1 MGFFRNSRNSSA
13 TPFEAFRKFGAL
25 RSIATLATAIFL
37 WNIVSIVAL
46 APNASAQDGLSKP
59 IGDKW
64 ALVVGISK
72 FADPSIALN
81 FAAKDAQ
88 DFANYLTKEA
98 RFAPDHVRT
107 LLDEEAT
114 RENILAEL
122 GDKWLPRVA
131 QPDDLVVIYI
141 SSHGS
146 PSTVDVEGLNY
157 LVAHNTNKNSLY
169 ATGIPIQELSRIIKQ
184 RVHAERVIVILDAC
198 HSGAAKT
205 AEKGL
210 IRKGNYDADE
220 IMSGTGQLVI
230 CSSAPSEVS
239 WEGKGYQNSVFTKHL
254 IESLKLRGEYTKLG
268 EAYNNLKGQVQSE
281 VLRDRGE
288 LQNPQLKSKWQGN
301 DLMLACRPARPRAG
315 IPKEPTISYGAPSSY
330 PNSSAGTAGLPSTSN
345 NATTIAMQPG
355 APTVEAGAIAGSN
368 IKLQSRVAVLPVI
381 GPQEIVLDEIWT
393 GLDAKGDIKVKSSP
407 EVANMGQ
414 AVRECMMTRLKKQIA
429 GTELFEY
436 NPGPELLAAYA
447 QKSPPLGA
455 VPPSQWL
462 TLARDSQ
469 ALYLLQIT
477 IQTLQIRTSYQS
489 DELISKVSAKVVTGD
504 TGEVLWQVKD
514 RRISHVPLTDQSP
527 AILSMIKNFLAP
539 RIAGDL
545 SKDIARAIKGK

>member
-1 MGFFRNSRNSSA
+1 MRLFRNSRIGCWRLA
-13 TPFEAFRKFGAL
+13 AL
-25 RSIATLATAIFL
+25 SMVFVNLVVITF
-37 WNIVSIVAL
+37 NVAL
-46 APNASAQDGLSKP
+46 ATPALAQDALSKP
-59 IGDKW
+59 VADKW

-72 FADPSIALN
+72 FADPSIALS

-88 DFANYLTKEA
+88 DFANFLTKEE
-98 RFAPDHVRT
+98 RFAPDHVRV

-169 ATGIPIQELSRIIKQ
+169 ATGIPIQELTRIIKQ

-239 WEGKGYQNSVFTKHL
+239 WEGKNYQNSVFTKHL
-254 IESLKLRGEYTKLG
+254 IDSLKMRGEYTKLG
-268 EAYNNLKGQVQSE
+268 EAYENLKGQVQSE

-288 LQNPQLKSKWQGN
+288 LQNPQLKSKWRGN
-301 DLMLACRPARPRAG
+301 DLMLACRPARPRPG
-315 IPKEPTISYGAPSSY
+315 LPREPTINFGTTSAVPS
-330 PNSSAGTAGLPSTSN
+330 NTSS
-345 NATTIAMQPG
+345 TIAMQPN
-355 APTVEAGAIAGSN
+355 APTVEAGAISGSN

-381 GPQEIVLDEIWT
+381 GPQEIILDEIWS
-393 GLDAKGDIKVKSSP
+393 GLDAKGDIKVKASP

-414 AVRECMMTRLKKQIA
+414 AVRESMMIRLKKQLA

-447 QKSPPLGA
+447 QKSPALGA

-514 RRISHVPLTDQSP
+514 RRIEHVPLTDQSP

-539 RIAGDL
+539 RITGDL

>member
-1 MGFFRNSRNSSA
+1 MCGRLIMDFWNN
-13 TPFEAFRKFGAL
+13 PIKVKFKSHLAPLMVLVASTVFAL
-25 RSIATLATAIFL
+25 FPSIAF
-37 WNIVSIVAL
+37 VEPVC
-46 APNASAQDGLSKP
+46 AQDVLTKP
-59 IGDKW
+59 VADKW
-64 ALVVGISK
+64 ALVVGISR
-72 FADPSIALN
+72 FADPTISLN
-81 FAAKDAQ
+81 FASKDAQ
-88 DFANYLTKEA
+88 DFANFLTKEA
-98 RFAPDHVRT
+98 RFAPDHVRV

-131 QPDDLVVIYI
+131 QPEDLVVIYI

-169 ATGIPIQELSRIIKQ
+169 ATGIPIQELARIIKQ
-184 RVHAERVIVILDAC
+184 RVHAQRVMVILDAC

-220 IMSGTGQLVI
+220 VMNGTGQLVI
-230 CSSAPSEVS
+230 CSSGPSEVS
-239 WEGKGYQNSVFTKHL
+239 WEGKNYQNGVFTKHL
-254 IESLKLRGEYTKLG
+254 IDSLKLRGEYTRLG
-268 EAYNNLKGQVQSE
+268 EAYTHLKGQVQAE

-288 LQNPQLKSKWQGN
+288 LQVPQLKSKWQGN
-301 DLMLACRPARPRAG
+301 DLMLACRPANPRPG
-315 IPKEPTISYGAPSSY
+315 IPRDPTVGFPASSGAPVRAQSGVSTGTIT
-330 PNSSAGTAGLPSTSN
+330 PNGAS
-345 NATTIAMQPG
+345 TIAMQ
-355 APTVEAGAIAGSN
+355 APTIEAGAISASN

-381 GPQEIVLDEIWT
+381 GPQEIILDEIWN
-393 GLDAKGDIKVKSSP
+393 GLDAKGDIKVRSSP
-407 EVANMGQ
+407 EVANMSQ
-414 AVRECMMTRLKKQIA
+414 AVRESMMAKLKKQIA

-447 QKSPPLGA
+447 QKSPALGA

>member
-1 MGFFRNSRNSSA
+1 MSFCRNSRISS
-13 TPFEAFRKFGAL
+13 L
-25 RSIATLATAIFL
+25 
-37 WNIVSIVAL
+37 VAL
-46 APNASAQDGLSKP
+46 FIVLLNTITFVSTATSALAQDSLSKP

-88 DFANYLTKEA
+88 DFANYLTKDA
-98 RFAPDHVRT
+98 RFAPDHVRV

-254 IESLKLRGEYTKLG
+254 IDSLKLRGEYTKLG
-268 EAYNNLKGQVQSE
+268 DAYNNLKGQVQSE

-301 DLMLACRPARPRAG
+301 DLMLACRPARPRQG
-315 IPKEPTISYGAPSSY
+315 IAREPTISYGSPSGIPIS
-330 PNSSAGTAGLPSTSN
+330 NSATSALPSGS
-345 NATTIAMQPG
+345 ASTIAMQPG
-355 APTVEAGAIAGSN
+355 APTVEASAIAGSG

-381 GPQEIVLDEIWT
+381 GPQEIILDEIWT

-407 EVANMGQ
+407 EVATMGQ
-414 AVRECMMTRLKKQIA
+414 AVRESMMTRLKKQIA

-447 QKSPPLGA
+447 QKSPALGA